1 MLMSATP
8 SNLAGQLDTSFA
20 TNGLAKIVVPGH
32 QVSEIT
38 CVIAAP
44 DGSIYF
50 TGVCGSH
57 ELVTTEYFLGRLKPN
72 GELDDSFGV
81 DGLVLGEVSDKF
93 FSGKHSIR
101 LQRDGK
107 IVWSGLS
114 FPSASLTALTFARY
128 ETNGKLDSSFG
139 TGGSTTV
146 DIVLSPPAGLTSN
159 PLPTTQQK
167 REPWPTSL
175 ASGSAAAATT
185 EILPDGKILACK
197 VHQFDGDTAHSLII
211 RLTKDGGLDTSFASK
226 GYVVVYHPQHPL
238 GRTALHGLLVQ
249 PDGKYLC
256 CGSVRPAFTT
266 TLALFVRYNPD
277 GRPDSGFGTGGM
289 ATMSGR
295 DPNISHVIQQ
305 PNQNFVGIG
314 NTMSM
319 PYSGVM
325 IGINADGSPD
335 TQFNGGNPKYEN
347 YVPGLENGFNSGVGQ
362 ADGKI
367 VVVGAILDAAGN
379 YDIIAARYDGENRDL
394 YFNGLGW
401 SRFHFGSGTQYA
413 TTVALQQDGEIL
425 VAGQTHDSAGFV
437 MRVHAK

>member
-1 MLMSATP
+1 MSATTL
-8 SNLAGQLDTSFA
+8 NKAGQLDTSFA
-20 TNGLAKIVVPGH
+20 TNGLAKIVVPEYP
-32 QVSEIT
+32 VSEIT

-50 TGVCGSH
+50 TGVCGTD
-57 ELVTTEYFLGRLKPN
+57 EYFILAYFLGRLKPD
-72 GELDDSFGV
+72 GTLDNAYGSN
-81 DGLVLGEVSDKF
+81 GLVIGEVQGTF
-93 FSGKHSIR
+93 FRGKPSIR

-114 FPSASLTALTFARY
+114 SPSASFDALTFAQY
-128 ETNGKLDSSFG
+128 DVNGKLDSNFG
-139 TGGSTTV
+139 TDGRTTV
-146 DIVLSPPAGLTSN
+146 DIDLTPPAGYTSN
-159 PLPTTQQK
+159 SLSKTQQK
-167 REPWPTSL
+167 KQPWPTSL
-175 ASGSAAAATT
+175 ASSSATAVTA

-197 VHQFDGDTAHSLII
+197 IHQFDGETAHSLII
-211 RLTKDGGLDTSFASK
+211 RLTDKGDLDTSLDQK
-226 GYVVVYHPQHPL
+226 GYIVIVHPQYPL

-249 PDGKYLC
+249 SDGKYLC
-256 CGSVRPAFTT
+256 CGSVRPTFTT
-266 TLALFVRYNPD
+266 TLALFVRCNSD
-277 GRPDSGFGTGGM
+277 GSLDSGFGTGGM
-289 ATMSGR
+289 FTMSGR
-295 DPNISHVIQQ
+295 APNISHVIQQ

-335 TQFNGGNPKYEN
+335 TQFNGGSPKYEN

-362 ADGKI
+362 ADGKT
-367 VVVGAILDAAGN
+367 VVAGTMADAAGN
-379 YDIIAARYDGENRDL
+379 YNITAGRYSGANRDL

-401 SRFHFGSGTQYA
+401 SSFHFGSGTQYA

-425 VAGQTHDSAGFV
+425 VAGQTHDSSGFV

>member
-1 MLMSATP
+1 MSATTL
-8 SNLAGQLDTSFA
+8 NKAGQLDTSFA

-32 QVSEIT
+32 PVSEIT
-38 CVIAAP
+38 CVIVAP

-57 ELVTTEYFLGRLKPN
+57 EIVTTEFFLGRLKPD
-72 GELDDSFGV
+72 GVLDDSYGIN
-81 DGLVLGEVSDKF
+81 GLVLGEVPDTF
-93 FSGKHSIR
+93 FFGQHSIR

-114 FPSASLTALTFARY
+114 SPSASFDALTIVRY
-128 ETNGKLDSSFG
+128 DTDGKLDSSFG
-139 TGGSTTV
+139 IGGRTTV
-146 DIVLSPPAGLTSN
+146 DIVLPPPAGFTSN
-159 PLPTTQQK
+159 PVSNTQQK

-197 VHQFDGDTAHSLII
+197 IHQFDGQTAHSLII
-211 RLTKDGGLDTSFASK
+211 RLTANGFLDLSLDQN
-226 GYVVVYHPQHPL
+226 GYIVVVHPDHPL
-238 GRTALHGLLVQ
+238 GRTALHGILVQ
-249 PDGKYLC
+249 TDGKYLC

-266 TLALFVRYNPD
+266 TFALFVRYNPD
-277 GRPDSGFGTGGM
+277 GSADSGFGTKGM
-289 ATMSGR
+289 VLVSGR

-305 PNQNFVGIG
+305 PNQNIVGIG

-362 ADGKI
+362 ADGKT
-367 VVVGAILDAAGN
+367 VVVGVMGDAAGN
-379 YDIIAARYDGENRDL
+379 YDITAARYIGANRDL
-394 YFNGLGW
+394 TFNGVGW
-401 SRFHFGSGTQYA
+401 SRFNFGTGTQYA

-425 VAGQTHDSAGFV
+425 VAGQTHDSSGFV